1 MATLNS
7 PGAEVT
13 VIDESFYTP
22 AEPGTVPLIVVA
34 TGQNKK
40 NGAGT
45 GTAAATTKANAGKA
59 FKITSQRDLVDNYG
73 VPFFEKTVSGTPVHG
88 SERNEYGLLSAYSL
102 LGVSNAAFIVRADIN
117 LDELAGTTTAPG
129 ANPDDGD
136 WWLDTKN
143 TAWGIFEWNG
153 NASTTTGGQKFATK
167 TPIVLTSDDATKVEN
182 SATYG
187 RAPKASVGVPGDY
200 AVVAEANA
208 AYSAT
213 TEPVRMFYKRD
224 VTLLGGDAWV
234 LLGSNE
240 WTASHATV
248 KGTVTS
254 PTITVGH
261 TFLINGVAVTA
272 NGTTAQSLVT
282 AINTLNINGV
292 KAARFF
298 DRVQLYTDGTND
310 LVGDS
315 SKSNAIVIAS
325 GGGNPGTILVDVGLV
340 AGTYYGPQLQMSPH
354 TSVPEFKSSD
364 SVPRPS
370 GSVWIKTTEANI
382 GSRWRLKAWST
393 ATSLWTAVDASLYAT
408 PHAAIYYLDR
418 TGGGA
423 NIPKNSAFVQ
433 YNFEEDFG
441 YDATPQTATFRV
453 WKRKQVGQTSIVST
467 AVAASTFTAGTNTFT
482 IREMVKGQLALDSAK
497 TVSFTAAGTTADAD
511 RLATAI
517 NALALTQVEA
527 SVTSNN
533 EIVIVHKTG
542 GDIRFTDGTNVP
554 LSKVFGAFNLST
566 LTGTANLYAM
576 PAGDGGTFLASNWVP
591 MATADTDFKVKA
603 SAPLNEPADGQ
614 LWFNPSFSDVDIMVH
629 NGTVWKGYKTI
640 FANTD
645 PAGPIVAASKPT
657 TQSDGTALVD
667 NDLWISTADPENY
680 PVIYRYNNGAK
691 EWTLVDKS
699 DDQSD
704 EGMVFG
710 DARYGSSGATGN
722 TAASIVDLLTSDFV
736 DPDSPDP
743 ALYPRGILLFNT
755 RRSSGNVKKYRNNY
769 INVNADNTRYL
780 GQSMAAYATDRWVTA
795 SGNQED
801 GSGTFGRIA
810 QRQVVIQALKSVVDT
825 STEIRDEERRNFNL
839 IACPGYPELLSN
851 LNNLNLNRGVTSFV
865 VGDTPFR
872 LPASATALT
881 NWGTNANGALDNG
894 DKGIVTY
901 NEYCAVFYPNGF
913 TTDLSGTNAVV
924 PASHMMLRTIA
935 LSDQVSYPWFAPAGT
950 RRGGIT
956 NATAVGYLDAATGEF
971 QTVALN
977 EGQRDTLYDI
987 KVNPIAFFNGVGH
1000 VNYGQKTRAPN
1011 ASALDRI
1018 NVARLV
1024 VYLRSQLSKLARPYV
1039 FEPNDKI
1046 TRDEIKQACDSLLLE
1061 LVGLRAIYD
1070 FAVVCDESNNTA
1082 SRIDRNELYVDI
1094 AIEPVKAIEF
1104 IYIPLRLKNTGEI

>member
-73 VPFFEKTVSGTPVHG
+73 VPLFEKTVSGTPVHG

-153 NASTTTGGQKFATK
+153 NASSTTGGQKFATK

-208 AYSAT
+208 TYSET

-234 LLGSNE
+234 LLGSND
-240 WTASHATV
+240 WTASHAAV

-254 PTITVGH
+254 PTITVGQ
-261 TFLINGVAVTA
+261 TFLINGVTVTA
-272 NGTTAQSLVT
+272 NGTTAASLVT
-282 AINTLNINGV
+282 AINALNINGV

-315 SKSNAIVIAS
+315 SLSNAIVIAS
-325 GGGNPGTILVDVGLV
+325 GGGNPGTILTAVGFT

-354 TSVPEFKSSD
+354 TSVPEFKSTD
-364 SVPRPS
+364 AAPRPS

-393 ATSLWTAVDASLYAT
+393 ATALWTAVDASLYAT

-423 NIPKNSAFVQ
+423 KIPKNAAFVQ

-441 YDATPQTATFRV
+441 YDSTPQTATFRV
-453 WKRKQVGQTSIVST
+453 WKRKQVGQTSIAST
-467 AVAASTFTAGTNTFT
+467 VVAASTFTAGLNTFT
-482 IREMVKGQLALDSAK
+482 IREMKLGTLALDSAK
-497 TVSFTAAGTTADAD
+497 TVQFTAAGTAADAD

-554 LSKVFGAFNLST
+554 LSKVFSAFNLST
-566 LTGTANLYAM
+566 LTGTANLYEM

-603 SAPLNEPADGQ
+603 SAPLNEAADGQ

-629 NGTVWKGYKTI
+629 NGTVWKGYKSVFPT
-640 FANTD
+640 TD

-680 PVIYRYNNGAK
+680 PVMYRYNNSAK
-691 EWTLVDKS
+691 EWTLIDKA
-699 DDQSD
+699 DDQGD
-704 EGMVFG
+704 EGVVFG
-710 DARYGSSGATGN
+710 DARYGSTGATGN

-769 INVNADNTRYL
+769 INVNTDNTRYL

-872 LPASATALT
+872 LPANATALT

-901 NEYCAVFYPNGF
+901 DEYCAVFYPNGF

-956 NATAVGYLDAATGEF
+956 NATAVGYLDASTGEF

-1000 VNYGQKTRAPN
+1000 VNYGQKTRAKN